1 MEKKDF
7 DRILQ
12 DVQKQYGK
20 GTVMSLSPSDVDHGV
35 EVISTGSL
43 LLDDAV
49 GVGGYPK
56 GRIVEI
62 YGPESSGKT
71 TMALIAIAEAQRAG
85 GFAAFIDAEHA
96 IDINHAQRMGIDLER
111 LLISQPDSGEQ
122 ALQLVDHLTSTG
134 EFAIIVVDS
143 VAALT
148 PIAELEGQ
156 MEDQTI
162 GAQAR
167 LMSKSM
173 RKLSGTINRTNTI
186 VIFINQLREK
196 VGVIFGNPEIT
207 PGGRGLKFAASLR
220 LDIRI
225 RERIKEKDSFIGQKI
240 KIKVVKN
247 KVASPYKEIETIFYY
262 DSGINKTEEL
272 IELGTTKGLITR
284 AGAWY
289 SYGDIKLG
297 QGKVDAAKYI
307 EENDLIDELKTK
319 LFNPES
325 IVEKSEPKESKEENP
340 KIEKASK
347 AKSSKKKTE

>member
-1 MEKKDF
+1 MEQKDF
-7 DRILQ
+7 ERILQ

-20 GTVMSLSPSDVDHGV
+20 GTVMSLAKPDDNHDID
-35 EVISTGSL
+35 VISTGSL

-56 GRIVEI
+56 GRIVEV

-71 TMALIAIAEAQRAG
+71 TMALIAIAEAQKAG
-85 GFAAFIDAEHA
+85 GYAAFIDAEHA
-96 IDINHAQRMGIDLER
+96 IDINHAQRMGVDLER

-134 EFAIIVVDS
+134 EFSMIVVDS

-148 PIAELEGQ
+148 PIVELEGQ

-186 VIFINQLREK
+186 VIFINQIREK
-196 VGVIFGNPEIT
+196 VGVIFGNPEVT

-225 RERIKEKDSFIGQKI
+225 RERIKERDSYIAQRV

-247 KVASPYKEIETIFYY
+247 KVASPYKEIETVFYY
-262 DSGINKTEEL
+262 DGGINQIEEL
-272 IELGTTKGLITR
+272 IELATTKGLITR

-297 QGKVDAAKYI
+297 QGKVDSAKYI
-307 EENDLIDELKTK
+307 VENKLVDELKDK
-319 LFNPES
+319 LFNKAQQIE
-325 IVEKSEPKESKEENP
+325 EPKQEKEP
-340 KIEKASK
+340 KAEKP
-347 AKSSKKKTE
+347 KKKK

>member
-1 MEKKDF
+1 MEKKEF

-12 DVQKQYGK
+12 DVQKEYGK
-20 GTVMSLSPSDVDHGV
+20 GAVMSLSKKDIDTSI

-43 LLDDAV
+43 LLDDAI

-71 TMALIAIAEAQRAG
+71 TMALLAIAEAQKAG
-85 GFAAFIDAEHA
+85 GYAAFIDAEHA
-96 IDINHAQRMGIDLER
+96 IDINHAQRMGVDLEK

-122 ALQLVDHLTSTG
+122 ALQLVDHLTQTG
-134 EFAIIVVDS
+134 EFSMIVVDS

-156 MEDQTI
+156 MDEHTI

-173 RKLSGTINRTNTI
+173 RKLSGSINRTNTI
-186 VIFINQLREK
+186 VIFINQIREK
-196 VGVIFGNPEIT
+196 VGVIFGNPEVT

-225 RERIKEKDSFIGQKI
+225 RERIKEKDSYIAQKI
-240 KIKVVKN
+240 KVKVVKN
-247 KVASPYKEIETIFYY
+247 KVASPYKEIETIFYF
-262 DSGINKTEEL
+262 DGGINKAEEI
-272 IELGTTKGLITR
+272 IEIATSKGVINR

-297 QGKVDAAKYI
+297 QGKVDSANYIVENNLLDEIKNKVFGGVETI
-307 EENDLIDELKTK
+307 EENV
-319 LFNPES
+319 P
-325 IVEKSEPKESKEENP
+325 
-340 KIEKASK
+340 
-347 AKSSKKKTE
+347 AKPKKKK

>member
-1 MEKKDF
+1 MEKKEF

-12 DVQKQYGK
+12 DVQKEYGK
-20 GTVMSLSPSDVDHGV
+20 GAVMSLSKKDVDTSI

-43 LLDDAV
+43 LLDDAI

-71 TMALIAIAEAQRAG
+71 TMALLAIAEAQKAG
-85 GFAAFIDAEHA
+85 GYAAFIDAEHA
-96 IDINHAQRMGIDLER
+96 IDINHAQRMGVDLEK

-122 ALQLVDHLTSTG
+122 ALQLVDHLTQTG
-134 EFAIIVVDS
+134 EFSMIVVDS

-156 MEDQTI
+156 MDEHTI

-173 RKLSGTINRTNTI
+173 RKLSGSINRTNTI
-186 VIFINQLREK
+186 VIFINQIREK
-196 VGVIFGNPEIT
+196 VGVIFGNPEVT

-225 RERIKEKDSFIGQKI
+225 RERIKEKDSYIAQKI
-240 KIKVVKN
+240 KVKVVKN
-247 KVASPYKEIETIFYY
+247 KVASPYKEIETIFYF
-262 DSGINKTEEL
+262 DGGINKAEEI
-272 IELGTTKGLITR
+272 IEIATSKGVINR

-297 QGKVDAAKYI
+297 QGKVDSANYIVENNLLDEIKNKVFGGVETI
-307 EENDLIDELKTK
+307 EENV
-319 LFNPES
+319 P
-325 IVEKSEPKESKEENP
+325 
-340 KIEKASK
+340 
-347 AKSSKKKTE
+347 AKPKKKK